1 MAASKT
7 ASSFHSMP
15 HRNSTYVANH
25 GNNASSDVTPDLHLK
40 MSKKIAQLTK
50 VIYALNTKN
59 DEHENALENMK
70 VTHEEEM
77 QQLIAETKE
86 KMNYFKSRISAVSEQ
101 KQKIEVLE
109 SHLAQERLRREE
121 ALAEFEKF
129 KQRNEDQES
138 QLKSEFSDKLLS
150 MSKELLA
157 AKKQFEERLK
167 DFQAT
172 RKRLEENRDKTVGE
186 LTSKHH
192 HEMDQL
198 MKAHR
203 VRYDELLIEKQKVE
217 KEFEQKLALVT
228 TSDEIAAEERRKI
241 ELEYEEKVEKL
252 RAFYEHELAASKT
265 SHESSKETQL
275 KEWENREKS
284 LKSEFLRQ
292 ERILKERISE
302 LLNQLSDG
310 EQQMS
315 VLRIQL
321 KELESKLQGKEGD
334 SSNLAKQLE
343 DSRHECAKALRS
355 LRDTENDLTVSKK
368 RSEEQETEIARQS
381 MQISKLG
388 SSNLTQETTIKE
400 LKANITSLQ
409 SKLSKLEKEHDEL
422 GKTLSSHTLQADS
435 ESKRFQQEIEKL
447 TREKADLERKYNT
460 ELIRASEQSSSKE
473 LLLRKEL
480 DEVTEKLKQE
490 HQKELSDMKAKLGA
504 EHKGQIISLQ
514 EEFEQ
519 KLSLTEKSLVEKSEQ
534 ELERLRDEKN
544 EVIAQFEGHCSD
556 LKSKLES
563 SRVEV
568 ERLEKLVHDGEN
580 GLGSAS
586 LHIDSLNQALSE
598 KKEELLKVKN
608 ELKEAEKKYAKSL
621 DEIYKLQTL
630 HANQLKDAEIDTNA
644 RLDSLANQLDTKW
657 SDRLR
662 DECSQLRSQLN
673 EQHREEN
680 RLSLEELTIMKDLQK
695 EELRAELQNKID
707 ALKNTVSEARSDLE
721 KATRNASTKEL
732 DLKKE
737 LDMKQ
742 RHMEEQ
748 MAALTEQHNK
758 HLEELIEHHSDE
770 IKKLE
775 ALKDEEMKN
784 REEKL
789 QKHHREEMTS
799 QLQANK
805 LTIDA
810 VKSQAEQKLLNDI
823 EELTV
828 QHENDQESMRNELL
842 RVQQEEMQ
850 RLHQEFEL
858 QLASMRLQLQRA
870 NEAHTREETEH
881 QNQMEELRQEIEQR
895 QCQINELDEE
905 ISQVKDNAGQL
916 QRELQAKGQE
926 ILTIRREANAQIRK
940 REEDLA
946 KAHQLE
952 VDSVVANQLRETQS
966 LLTEFNRS
974 KELLSDKIS
983 ALQLMLEE
991 AEEKFRSRQSRPEDL
1006 EVIEQLKRALAER
1019 ELDMKKLVDDK
1030 RYFQMELLNRETN
1043 FNKVFKAAPNIGVIN
1058 PLQAKTKPGKDGIR
1072 QSRSLVM
1079 NTSSRL
1085 DPIPNMP
1092 VHEKRLNNSRPLPPT
1107 PPKDPPPHR
1116 KTSVY

>member
-1 MAASKT
+1 MLEKKSEIVFTTVPKWRPVPSPYLGIVHSAGIFILIRTYGNCLSHKKVKFKMAASKT

-25 GNNASSDVTPDLHLK
+25 GNSASSDVTPDLHLK

-121 ALAEFEKF
+121 ALVEFEKF

-265 SHESSKETQL
+265 LHESSKETQL

-381 MQISKLG
+381 SKFNDIQYN
-388 SSNLTQETTIKE
+388 SN
-400 LKANITSLQ
+400 
-409 SKLSKLEKEHDEL
+409 
-422 GKTLSSHTLQADS
+422 TLSIS
-435 ESKRFQQEIEKL
+435 F
-447 TREKADLERKYNT
+447 
-460 ELIRASEQSSSKE
+460 SS
-473 LLLRKEL
+473 L
-480 DEVTEKLKQE
+480 
-490 HQKELSDMKAKLGA
+490 H
-504 EHKGQIISLQ
+504 
-514 EEFEQ
+514 
-519 KLSLTEKSLVEKSEQ
+519 
-534 ELERLRDEKN
+534 
-544 EVIAQFEGHCSD
+544 
-556 LKSKLES
+556 KSK
-563 SRVEV
+563 
-568 ERLEKLVHDGEN
+568 N
-580 GLGSAS
+580 P
-586 LHIDSLNQALSE
+586 DSL
-598 KKEELLKVKN
+598 
-608 ELKEAEKKYAKSL
+608 
-621 DEIYKLQTL
+621 I
-630 HANQLKDAEIDTNA
+630 
-644 RLDSLANQLDTKW
+644 
-657 SDRLR
+657 
-662 DECSQLRSQLN
+662 
-673 EQHREEN
+673 
-680 RLSLEELTIMKDLQK
+680 
-695 EELRAELQNKID
+695 
-707 ALKNTVSEARSDLE
+707 
-721 KATRNASTKEL
+721 
-732 DLKKE
+732 
-737 LDMKQ
+737 
-742 RHMEEQ
+742 
-748 MAALTEQHNK
+748 
-758 HLEELIEHHSDE
+758 
-770 IKKLE
+770 
-775 ALKDEEMKN
+775 
-784 REEKL
+784 
-789 QKHHREEMTS
+789 
-799 QLQANK
+799 
-805 LTIDA
+805 
-810 VKSQAEQKLLNDI
+810 
-823 EELTV
+823 
-828 QHENDQESMRNELL
+828 
-842 RVQQEEMQ
+842 
-850 RLHQEFEL
+850 F
-858 QLASMRLQLQRA
+858 
-870 NEAHTREETEH
+870 
-881 QNQMEELRQEIEQR
+881 
-895 QCQINELDEE
+895 
-905 ISQVKDNAGQL
+905 
-916 QRELQAKGQE
+916 
-926 ILTIRREANAQIRK
+926 
-940 REEDLA
+940 
-946 KAHQLE
+946 
-952 VDSVVANQLRETQS
+952 
-966 LLTEFNRS
+966 
-974 KELLSDKIS
+974 
-983 ALQLMLEE
+983 
-991 AEEKFRSRQSRPEDL
+991 
-1006 EVIEQLKRALAER
+1006 
-1019 ELDMKKLVDDK
+1019 
-1030 RYFQMELLNRETN
+1030 
-1043 FNKVFKAAPNIGVIN
+1043 
-1058 PLQAKTKPGKDGIR
+1058 
-1072 QSRSLVM
+1072 
-1079 NTSSRL
+1079 
-1085 DPIPNMP
+1085 
-1092 VHEKRLNNSRPLPPT
+1092 
-1107 PPKDPPPHR
+1107 
-1116 KTSVY
+1116 

>member
-1 MAASKT
+1 
-7 ASSFHSMP
+7 
-15 HRNSTYVANH
+15 
-25 GNNASSDVTPDLHLK
+25 
-40 MSKKIAQLTK
+40 
-50 VIYALNTKN
+50 
-59 DEHENALENMK
+59 
-70 VTHEEEM
+70 
-77 QQLIAETKE
+77 
-86 KMNYFKSRISAVSEQ
+86 
-101 KQKIEVLE
+101 
-109 SHLAQERLRREE
+109 
-121 ALAEFEKF
+121 
-129 KQRNEDQES
+129 
-138 QLKSEFSDKLLS
+138 
-150 MSKELLA
+150 
-157 AKKQFEERLK
+157 
-167 DFQAT
+167 
-172 RKRLEENRDKTVGE
+172 
-186 LTSKHH
+186 
-192 HEMDQL
+192 
-198 MKAHR
+198 
-203 VRYDELLIEKQKVE
+203 
-217 KEFEQKLALVT
+217 
-228 TSDEIAAEERRKI
+228 
-241 ELEYEEKVEKL
+241 
-252 RAFYEHELAASKT
+252 
-265 SHESSKETQL
+265 
-275 KEWENREKS
+275 
-284 LKSEFLRQ
+284 
-292 ERILKERISE
+292 
-302 LLNQLSDG
+302 
-310 EQQMS
+310 
-315 VLRIQL
+315 
-321 KELESKLQGKEGD
+321 
-334 SSNLAKQLE
+334 
-343 DSRHECAKALRS
+343 
-355 LRDTENDLTVSKK
+355 
-368 RSEEQETEIARQS
+368 
-381 MQISKLG
+381 
-388 SSNLTQETTIKE
+388 
-400 LKANITSLQ
+400 
-409 SKLSKLEKEHDEL
+409 
-422 GKTLSSHTLQADS
+422 
-435 ESKRFQQEIEKL
+435 
-447 TREKADLERKYNT
+447 
-460 ELIRASEQSSSKE
+460 
-473 LLLRKEL
+473 
-480 DEVTEKLKQE
+480 
-490 HQKELSDMKAKLGA
+490 
-504 EHKGQIISLQ
+504 
-514 EEFEQ
+514 
-519 KLSLTEKSLVEKSEQ
+519 
-534 ELERLRDEKN
+534 
-544 EVIAQFEGHCSD
+544 
-556 LKSKLES
+556 
-563 SRVEV
+563 
-568 ERLEKLVHDGEN
+568 
-580 GLGSAS
+580 
-586 LHIDSLNQALSE
+586 
-598 KKEELLKVKN
+598 
-608 ELKEAEKKYAKSL
+608 
-621 DEIYKLQTL
+621 
-630 HANQLKDAEIDTNA
+630 
-644 RLDSLANQLDTKW
+644 
-657 SDRLR
+657 
-662 DECSQLRSQLN
+662 
-673 EQHREEN
+673 
-680 RLSLEELTIMKDLQK
+680 MKDMRK
-695 EELRAELQNKID
+695 EELRAELQSKID
-707 ALKNTVSEARSDLE
+707 TLKNTVSEARSDLE

-789 QKHHREEMTS
+789 KMDHREEMTS

-842 RVQQEEMQ
+842 RVQQDEMQ

-881 QNQMEELRQEIEQR
+881 QNQMEQLRQEIEQR

-952 VDSVVANQLRETQS
+952 VDSVVADHLRETQG

-1072 QSRSLVM
+1072 QSKSLVM